1 MEGQEGWLGPHSM
14 NQDTVLGH
22 GEPPRNRMKMG
33 RVNYR
38 RNQVK
43 VMALGRLSRSELPR

>member
-1 MEGQEGWLGPHSM
+1 MERQEGRLGPQAT

-22 GEPPRNRMKMG
+22 DRPAKDEEG

-43 VMALGRLSRSELPR
+43 VTALGRLSRAERPR

>member
-1 MEGQEGWLGPHSM
+1 MAGSPGNESGHSTGAWRPAK
-14 NQDTVLGH
+14 D
-22 GEPPRNRMKMG
+22 EEG

-43 VMALGRLSRSELPR
+43 VMALGRLS